1 MKIASLK
8 RWNVLDVFLVLS
20 FVLIAASFYFT
31 FVQPI
36 RFSNVIQREGTPR
49 YVIVEMA
56 LVEDPRLD
64 KDPPPIGYE
73 RPDVYGR
80 ALWKMLEWHETIKEG
95 KRSYKTRVKVLA
107 KEMGSGEIYYG
118 QYLLNEGQTLV
129 LSGTRYGFTGLILNC
144 YKLEEKVL
152 F

>member
-8 RWNVLDVFLVLS
+8 RWNVLDAFLILF
-20 FVLIAASFYFT
+20 FVLLAGSFYFT
-31 FVQPI
+31 FVQPV
-36 RFSNVIQREGTPR
+36 RFSKSIQREGIPR
-49 YVIVEMA
+49 YVIVEMV
-56 LVEDPRLD
+56 LVEDPRVD

-80 ALWKMLEWHETIKEG
+80 ALWKVLEWHETIKEG
-95 KRSYKTRVKVLA
+95 KRFYKTRVKVLG
-107 KEMGSGEIYYG
+107 KERAAGKIYYG
-118 QYLLNEGQTLV
+118 QYLLKEGQMLV
-129 LSGTRYGFTGLILNC
+129 LSGTRYGFTGQILNC